1 LDVIMAHTIRQA
13 RPDDAL
19 ALAALDARVN
29 FSPWSQAQFMTSCS
43 GHIGGRD
50 WALVVEDERVDGFVV
65 MAQLLDEATVYSIAV
80 DPQHQRQGLGQW
92 LLTAAL
98 DHAEQAGATRCLLEV
113 RQSNSAARKFYKRNG
128 FYLDGVRKGYYLT
141 EDGREDALL
150 LSKLLEGTANE
161 CA

>member
-1 LDVIMAHTIRQA
+1 MAHTIRPA
-13 RPDDAL
+13 RPDDAA

-29 FSPWSQAQFMTSCS
+29 FSPWSETQFVAACC
-43 GHIGGRD
+43 GHVSARD
-50 WALVVEDERVDGFVV
+50 WALVVEEDARVDGFVV
-65 MAQLLDEATVYSIAV
+65 MARVLDEATIYSIAV
-80 DPQHQRQGLGQW
+80 DPLQQRKGLGQA

-98 DHAEQAGATRCLLEV
+98 DQAEQAGATRCLLEV
-113 RQSNSAARKFYKRNG
+113 RQSNSTARKFYKRNG